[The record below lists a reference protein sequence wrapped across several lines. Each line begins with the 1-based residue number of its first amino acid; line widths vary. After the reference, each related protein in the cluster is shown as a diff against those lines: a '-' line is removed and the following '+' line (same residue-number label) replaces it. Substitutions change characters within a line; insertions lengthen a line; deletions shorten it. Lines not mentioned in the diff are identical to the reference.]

1 MNKITKSFLML
12 LLLGAGA
19 VSAQAQE
26 KPDAWFNANHFRAKD
41 YVDHVSPTEEEKDN
55 WADICQ
61 NWEKTVPRWVTEE
74 DGNGCIA
81 ITTNNWGGQNHH
93 SQFWIKA
100 APLGLKEGAT
110 FHLHFRVK
118 ADKAQQIDGQA
129 HYFFDYLTW
138 NNPVGNIDVTNEWQE
153 VDKDV
158 TVAANQAG
166 MTDVCF
172 NLTREAV
179 GSNTIYFDDIEVTNL
194 DNKGEWAE
202 KAPGWAGK
210 LGYAHMQTTW
220 SGEPASDANK
230 SCASTPAKLV
240 YSEENEDAYLEVVAD
255 PKTVNVW
262 DNQFFIQIA
271 DANEKN
277 KGKLNQ
283 NDVVKLTFW
292 AMAVLD
298 KESTSTATEFECG
311 GGVHKSNDGNGYLT
325 GADNVKIKVGE
336 WTKLTLN
343 FNIKDPQ
350 ITNYAFNLSNDSK
363 PITYRFKDFV
373 AEFTQGNEDW
383 YLNNVIVAK
392 DYSKGTETY
401 ENGKTFPAAPYKVGK
416 GEEGGY
422 VEVKSNLKDGNNDY
436 GSQIFFQIPEK
447 LVGKTVDITMKV
459 KASKEV
465 QVAAGLHTS
474 NNGQG
479 WTPHAV
485 DGIKFGTE
493 WTEVSVRV
501 NTEAFSQGSN
511 EYDAQ
516 NNYVLNLSADAE
528 EAIVYD
534 FDELAF
540 DEYVEWGDLVEVPV
554 EGTVIAEKDWT
565 KETSYSYWSASMPE
579 GCTRTI
585 ENGIVVENTKT
596 DGDPW
601 ANQMFTLDGLTFAE
615 GKEYVLRYTLKI
627 NGEGDIRADVGPW
640 GTNLVKAPDT
650 QTLENGYRQVV
661 FGIGPCAQEYTGAHA
676 IWQSRK
682 FVGKI
687 IIEKVELFDVT
698 PDYAG
703 MDWAEDN
710 LVTNGDLEDEDMDAF
725 VAKIAT
731 EDDDDPQILPVEAED
746 LGKFAA
752 SQASLWPEGTE
763 DIPDGAKGI
772 YINALKQS
780 ENGSAD
786 ETQLWVRLNEVLPA
800 GTLYK
805 VEFDVMSTNITEIP
819 TQIDMNP
826 GTNVSKD
833 GIAKG
838 ASGSTPVKVAAAGK
852 YVHYVNYCKAPE
864 GGVGSIAFNL
874 AGDKDYRY
882 WFDNFSVK
890 VLDDEEVAQA
900 IEDANKDVDEAL
912 WDATLDLNVAVNAA
926 KVVDTDGYS
935 EESVKALE
943 EAAKAGR
950 ELLDKA
956 DATKDAL
963 AAAAEDIEDAIAGLE
978 YPYVEMPELDGSYI
992 EIAQAQPTDFSIA
1005 ATEAGEYN
1013 GDAYTTYTSPADV
1026 NVAFKMTD
1034 VDVTGCDKI
1043 YVYFAQ
1049 PLKAGWNIAFWGIA
1063 GPAGVKAVDA
1073 GTEFIEFDL
1082 TEKLGDTEA
1091 TYEQDGKTI
1100 LKEVTLIDLWG
1111 ATHPLTAKVYGVY
1124 KHEVAAPLADCDL
1137 TADMF
1142 FTWDAV
1148 DATAKTTGQPGCAY
1162 DINKST
1168 GMPYGDGTVNEY
1180 NYADLSGF
1188 DHLAIT
1194 ATEGEPRLLFN
1205 RAAQDDHQGPLSV
1218 ELPRDYGQNK
1228 YEAVVDNGDGSK
1240 TFVINLKEIVAKDG
1254 YAHLHAIKGANWA
1267 NTTVTEMKLFVG
1279 ESEYT
1284 DVLTAI
1290 EEVAED
1296 AAVKDGKYFID
1307 GQIVIVKNGV
1317 KYNAAGVVIQ

>member
-26 KPDAWFNANHFRAKD
+26 EPDAWFNANHFRAKD

-61 NWEKTVPRWVTEE
+61 NWEKTVPRWVTEG

-129 HYFFDYLTW
+129 HYFFDYLIW
-138 NNPVGNIDVTNEWQE
+138 NNPVGTIDVTDEWQV

-172 NLTREAV
+172 NLTREAI

-202 KAPGWAGK
+202 KAPAWADK

-220 SGEPASDANK
+220 KEGETPSDANK

-283 NDVVKLTFW
+283 NDEVKLTFW
-292 AMAVLD
+292 AMALLD
-298 KESTSTATEFECG
+298 KESTSTATEFDCG
-311 GGVHKSNDGNGYLT
+311 GGVHKSNDGKGYLD
-325 GADNVKIKVGE
+325 GFSGVKIKVGE
-336 WTKLTLN
+336 WTKLTLD
-343 FNIKDPQ
+343 FNIKNPQ

-392 DYSKGTETY
+392 DPAKDYQDGEAY
-401 ENGKTFPAAPYKVGK
+401 EFPAAPYKVGK

-422 VEVKSNLKDGNNDY
+422 VEVKSKAEPANEWA
-436 GSQIFFQIPEK
+436 SQIFFQVPEK
-447 LVGKTVDITMKV
+447 LVGKPVEISMKV
-459 KASKEV
+459 KASEAIEIGAQRHADNSGAKYGDNYP
-465 QVAAGLHTS
+465 AGNISFT
-474 NNGQG
+474 
-479 WTPHAV
+479 
-485 DGIKFGTE
+485 TE
-493 WTEVSVRV
+493 WTPVKIQFDPVKGEGEGA
-501 NTEAFSQGSN
+501 TTMT
-511 EYDAQ
+511 
-516 NNYVLNLSADAE
+516 NYVLNLGKKGDVTYYFDDVAFAE
-528 EAIVYD
+528 H
-534 FDELAF
+534 FDWGELVTA
-540 DEYVEWGDLVEVPV
+540 EV
-554 EGTVIAEKDWT
+554 EGTLVDPNGSYDFTTAASFPYYTGMGSPDGASYGIDKDQ
-565 KETSYSYWSASMPE
+565 KAL
-579 GCTRTI
+579 RI
-585 ENGIVVENTKT
+585 ENTNAELEAQNNFQLFIL
-596 DGDPW
+596 DW
-601 ANQMFTLDGLTFAE
+601 ANVEQDRSYKVRLTMKATADGTADINLGTWSNGAYSVPFEFKKGYAQYVIDFPE
-615 GKEYVLRYTLKI
+615 YKGNSNGGK
-627 NGEGDIRADVGPW
+627 NDVHI
-640 GTNLVKAPDT
+640 L
-650 QTLENGYRQVV
+650 
-661 FGIGPCAQEYTGAHA
+661 
-676 IWQSRK
+676 WQGGL
-682 FVGKI
+682 FVGTVFL
-687 IIEKVELFDVT
+687 EKVELFDCT
-698 PDYAG
+698 PDYAA
-703 MDWAEDN
+703 MDWADDN

-725 VAKIAT
+725 VAKVVT
-731 EDDDDPQILPVEAED
+731 KDDADPQILPVEAAD
-746 LGKFAA
+746 LGKFAV
-752 SQASLWPEGTE
+752 EGE
-763 DIPDGAKGI
+763 DGDGRNGI
-772 YINALKQS
+772 AITALKQS

-786 ETQLWVRLNEVLPA
+786 ETQLWVRLSKVLPA
-800 GTLYK
+800 GTLYQ

-838 ASGSTPVKVAAAGK
+838 AAGSTPVKVAGAGE
-852 YVHYVNYCKAPE
+852 YLHYVNYCKAPE

-900 IEDANKDVDEAL
+900 IEEANKDVDEAL
-912 WDATLDLNVAVNAA
+912 WDATLELNVAIDLG
-926 KVVDTDGYS
+926 KKTETEGYT
-935 EESVKALE
+935 EESVKALTD
-943 EAAKAGR
+943 AIADGKA
-950 ELLDKA
+950 ELKNAEA
-956 DATKDAL
+956 DAESLAD
-963 AAAAEDIEDAIAGLE
+963 AAADIILAIAGLE
-978 YPYVEMPELDGSYI
+978 EPEEYLPAPDVTGLT
-992 EIAQAQPTDFSIA
+992 EIAQAQEEPSDSGNPLADIEKIEVEGVPVT
-1005 ATEAGEYN
+1005 N
-1013 GDAYTTYTSPADV
+1013 YTTKGGICV
-1026 NVAFKMTD
+1026 VFKMLN
-1034 VDVTGCDKI
+1034 VDVENADYITLQ
-1043 YVYFAQ
+1043 FAQ
-1049 PLKAGWNIAFWGIA
+1049 PTPAGLSLAFWNGIKNIALPEGVDHYDYVFDDPKSESEIVDGIIPQVSIISINA
-1063 GPAGVKAVDA
+1063 GAD
-1073 GTEFIEFDL
+1073 I
-1082 TEKLGDTEA
+1082 KLS
-1091 TYEQDGKTI
+1091 
-1100 LKEVTLIDLWG
+1100 
-1111 ATHPLTAKVYGVY
+1111 VYGVY
-1124 KHEVAAPLADCDL
+1124 KHVVPVLEDCDL
-1137 TADMF
+1137 TKEMF
-1142 FTWDAV
+1142 FTWDAA
-1148 DATAKTTGQPGCAY
+1148 DATAQTTDQPNCAY
-1162 DINKST
+1162 VVGSST
-1168 GMPYGDGTVNEY
+1168 DMPYGDGTVNEY
-1180 NYADLSGF
+1180 NFADLSGY

-1205 RAAQDDHQGPLSV
+1205 RAPQDDHQGPLSV

-1240 TFVINLKEIVAKDG
+1240 TYVINLKEIVAKDG
-1254 YAHLHAIKGANWA
+1254 YAHLHAIKGANWH

-1290 EEVAED
+1290 EEVADD

-1317 KYNAAGVVIQ
+1317 KYNAAGVAIQ